1 VAAAADVAAVHIA
14 VMPPDYAMPPWVT
27 ARGVLALYKEADDE
41 EQHRAVWLGQKLWG
55 RVGRMSGGERQAVSL
70 AACLG
75 PSAEVLMLDE
85 PFAHLDFTRRIAAI
99 ELLRE
104 RAPGRLLTLISSQ
117 NAADL
122 VTLCNWYL
130 VLRDGRAVFTGS
142 LAELL
147 TEDTAAED
155 RLSAVEKRL
164 LGLLGGS
171 PESVNAI
178 G

>member
-1 VAAAADVAAVHIA
+1 
-14 VMPPDYAMPPWVT
+14 
-27 ARGVLALYKEADDE
+27 
-41 EQHRAVWLGQKLWG
+41 
-55 RVGRMSGGERQAVSL
+55 MSGGERQAVSL